1 MGPAGRVRC
10 KNIPCCAVSVL
21 FQNNVWKQQTWVQ
34 VCVNIALFMCI
45 LFSKIWFM
53 NFRSRYGVVVSSAIW
68 SFFRII
74 VMFWNSDA
82 SVIFCDFKISDCWFK
97 ILGQKNIVE
106 LRGVPIELMD
116 YFVLKFRWKL
126 FYQSVKTLRILK
138 FFVSHYHTF
147 GGWNTKEI

>member
-1 MGPAGRVRC
+1 MLQSNWGKRGEPGV
-10 KNIPCCAVSVL
+10 KIYLGVQLVSY
-21 FQNNVWKQQTWVQ
+21 FKTMFENSKHGCR
-34 VCVNIALFMCI
+34 CVNIVLFMCI

-53 NFRSRYGVVVSSAIW
+53 NFRSRYGVVSSAIW
-68 SFFRII
+68 SFFKII

-82 SVIFCDFKISDCWFK
+82 SVIFCDFKTSDCWFE

-106 LRGVPIELMD
+106 LWGVPIELMD
-116 YFVLKFRWKL
+116 YFVPKFRWKL

-147 GGWNTKEI
+147 GG